1 MKNTIFLIS
10 ILITQISFAQTS
22 FKPVEKET
30 LDQWITEAREKNE
43 IATQHLPKF
52 REEHKDVID
61 EPNSAN
67 RIFDYGRILTMLLQ
81 PALATAT
88 ENPMS
93 KSANKIAEEAE
104 KAYLGAIEKYEKHG
118 RANIMLGLLYN
129 QQGKYMFSEKY
140 LEVGLQLEEGDEDW
154 MVAANQY
161 LLAGAYTYNTDEDKY
176 QLVYEKFKKYSHQDE
191 IKDGPYYR
199 KMAVL
204 YVSYYER

>member
-1 MKNTIFLIS
+1 MKKVGIVIIVLI
-10 ILITQISFAQTS
+10 AQLAGAQS
-22 FKPVEKET
+22 NFKPIEKET
-30 LDQWITEAREKNE
+30 LDQWINQARETNE

-52 REEHKDVID
+52 REEHEDALQ
-61 EPNSAN
+61 EPDDAN
-67 RIFDYGRILTMLLQ
+67 RIFDYGRILTILIQ

-104 KAYLGAIEKYEKHG
+104 RAYLGAIAKYKKHG

-129 QQGKYMFSEKY
+129 QQGKYMFSEPY
-140 LEVGLQLEEGDEDW
+140 LEVGMELEEGGEDW

-161 LLAGAYTYNTDEDKY
+161 LLAGAYTYSTKEDKY
-176 QLVYEKFKKYSHQDE
+176 QEVYIKFRKYAKTDG
-191 IKDGPYYR
+191 IKDGSYYL

-204 YVSYYER
+204 YVSYYEN

>member
-1 MKNTIFLIS
+1 MKTVTLFTIV
-10 ILITQISFAQTS
+10 LITQIAISQVD
-22 FKPVEKET
+22 FKPIEKET
-30 LDQWITEAREKNE
+30 LDEWISQAREKNE

-52 REEHKDVID
+52 REEQQDVLD
-61 EPNSAN
+61 EPEDSN
-67 RIFDYGRILTMLLQ
+67 RRFDYGRILTILLQ
-81 PALATAT
+81 PALSTAT

-104 KAYLGAIEKYEKHG
+104 RAYLGAIEKYEKHG

-129 QQGKYMFSEKY
+129 QRGNYMQSEMY
-140 LEVGLQLEEGDEDW
+140 LEVGLQLEEGGEDW

-161 LLAGAYTYNTDEDKY
+161 LLAGAYTYSTEEEKYQNVYKKFKEYANTD
-176 QLVYEKFKKYSHQDE
+176 
-191 IKDGPYYR
+191 IKDAPYYK

>member
-1 MKNTIFLIS
+1 MTLLAQLAIS
-10 ILITQISFAQTS
+10 QTD
-22 FKPVEKET
+22 FKPVAKET
-30 LDQWITEAREKNE
+30 LDQWISEAREKNE

-52 REEHKDVID
+52 REEHEDVLS
-61 EPNSAN
+61 EPDDSN

-81 PALATAT
+81 PALNTAT

-104 KAYLGAIEKYEKHG
+104 SAYLGAIELYKKHG

-129 QQGKYMFSEKY
+129 QQGKYMQSEPY
-140 LEVGLQLEEGDEDW
+140 LEVGMALEEGGEDW

-161 LLAGAYTYNTDEDKY
+161 LLAGAYTYNTEEEKY
-176 QLVYEKFKKYSHQDE
+176 QEVYKKFKKYAHSDV
-191 IKDGPYYR
+191 KDGPYYK

>member
-1 MKNTIFLIS
+1 MKYV
-10 ILITQISFAQTS
+10 ILVLVALVSQITVAQTS
-22 FKPVEKET
+22 FNPIDKKV
-30 LDQWITEAREKNE
+30 LDQWITEARETNE

-52 REEHKDVID
+52 REEHEDVLS
-61 EPNSAN
+61 EPDDAN
-67 RIFDYGRILTMLLQ
+67 RIFDYGRILTILIQ
-81 PALATAT
+81 PALSTAT

-104 KAYLGAIEKYEKHG
+104 RAYLGAIEKYKNHG

-129 QQGKYMFSEKY
+129 QQGKYMFSEPY
-140 LEVGLQLEEGDEDW
+140 LEVGLQLEEGGEDW

-176 QLVYEKFKKYSHQDE
+176 QEVYKKFKKYAHSDV
-191 IKDGPYYR
+191 KDGPYYK

-204 YVSYYER
+204 YVSYYEG